1 MESQVRTQGTFN
13 TQRFFETVAMI
24 IANREKCQI
33 TVKRVKRID
42 SNIEQEKATA

>member
-1 MESQVRTQGTFN
+1 MESQVKAQGTFN
-13 TQRFFETVAMI
+13 TQRFFEAVAMI

-42 SNIEQEKATA
+42 RNVEQEKATA